1 MVKYLDRFNIIDLTE
16 VDFKIGTCSGA
27 TISEFEVWGDV
38 TLAEPCVPASS
49 LERAYLR
56 IFDVRPSMAADAP

>member
-27 TISEFEVWGDV
+27 TISEFEVWRDA
-38 TLAEPCVPASS
+38 TLAEQH
-49 LERAYLR
+49 LAYGLR
-56 IFDVRPSMAADAP
+56 HWSGHTYSYLM

>member
-49 LERAYLR
+49 LERAYL
-56 IFDVRPSMAADAP
+56 